1 LLSDGDAARNP
12 PYRIEGDMPRHLV
25 KRDGYWR
32 FCRRVPQEFAEL
44 DKRGIVQ
51 QSTKIRV
58 ADDTR
63 GLRASEVAH
72 RMNSVLEDYWQS
84 LLDGNTGRAGAEYEA
99 ARRAARRMR
108 ISPPIEDAAQ
118 RTIAELLVRIEK
130 LMADQVTD
138 RASVQ
143 AVYDAAPAPP
153 VTFRQAAE
161 RFIDSQRPA
170 WSNARHAV
178 QWTTSLAQHV
188 YPTIGNV
195 PVAELNNSRGT
206 DLVMQVL
213 EPIWGTKTETA
224 SRVRGRIEKVL
235 DWAKV
240 RGFRD
245 GENPARWRGHL
256 DKLLPAPG
264 KVASVKHHAA
274 MPYEQVPAF
283 MVKLREDDGIAARAL
298 EFAILTAARTAEV
311 LGAKRAEIDRKT
323 RIWMKPPERMK
334 ARKEHR
340 VPLSD
345 AALSLIDRSRG
356 EFLFPGKNPGT
367 HLTHNMLRT
376 TLRKLGVDGAAV
388 HGFRSSFRDWG
399 SEVRSYPS
407 ELLEMALAHTV
418 GNKVEA
424 AYRRG
429 DMLEKRHQLMADW
442 AQFCNSAIS
451 S

>member
-1 LLSDGDAARNP
+1 
-12 PYRIEGDMPRHLV
+12 MPRHLV
-25 KRDGYWR
+25 KREGYWR
-32 FCRRVPQEFAEL
+32 FVRRVPREYSEL
-44 DKRGIVQ
+44 DMRGIVQ
-51 QSTKIRV
+51 QSTKVRI
-58 ADDTR
+58 ADDPR
-63 GLRASEVAH
+63 GLRASEVAE
-72 RMNSVLEDYWQS
+72 RLNRALETYWQS
-84 LLDGNTGRAGAEYEA
+84 LLDGNTGRAVAEYEA

-118 RTIAELLVRIEK
+118 RTIADLLYRIEK
-130 LMADQVTD
+130 LTADQVKD

-143 AVYDAAPAPP
+143 AVYDAAPTPP

-161 RFIDSQRPA
+161 RFIQSQRPM
-170 WSNARHAV
+170 WSNVRHAE
-178 QWTTSLAQHV
+178 QWATSLSQHV
-188 YPTIGNV
+188 YRAIGNM

-213 EPIWGTKTETA
+213 EPIWATKTVTA
-224 SRVRGRIEKVL
+224 SRVRGRIEKIL

-240 RGFRD
+240 RGYRD

-264 KVASVKHHAA
+264 KVASVKHLAA
-274 MPYEQVPAF
+274 MPYEQIPAF
-283 MVKLREDDGIAARAL
+283 MLKLRGVDSVAARAL

-311 LGAKRAEIDRKT
+311 LGAKRSEIDRKAKMWT
-323 RIWMKPPERMK
+323 IPAVRMK

-345 AALSLIDRSRG
+345 AALSIVDNSCG
-356 EFLFPGKNPGT
+356 EFLFPGA
-367 HLTHNMLRT
+367 RT
-376 TLRKLGVDGAAV
+376 GKRLAHHTLRAMLKRMGVDSAAV

-407 ELLEMALAHTV
+407 ELLEMALAHNV
-418 GNKVEA
+418 GSKVEM

-429 DMLEKRHQLMADW
+429 DMLEKRRELMEDW
-442 AQFCNSAIS
+442 AGFCSGR
-451 S
+451 